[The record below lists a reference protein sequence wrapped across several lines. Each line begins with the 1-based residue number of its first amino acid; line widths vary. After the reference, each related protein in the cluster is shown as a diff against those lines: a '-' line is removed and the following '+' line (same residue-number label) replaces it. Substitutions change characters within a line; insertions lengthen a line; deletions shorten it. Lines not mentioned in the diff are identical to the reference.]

1 MKNLKIFSFF
11 SLITCS
17 LLLSG
22 CLNILEEITFKK
34 DGSGTYALT
43 LDMGEMKSMM
53 DMFKNMAPGADS
65 TGTTA
70 GEDGKDLN
78 ADDIQNKDSET
89 PTGDEPAAEVPP
101 SDMSQIGEQ
110 LTGGIAKSLKGVPG
124 ISNIVEVNDTAAFK
138 FGYTFEFANVEA
150 LNKAIKIIN
159 KEKYD
164 AKADETYKFSK
175 KKFERLSAGNIGE
188 ELKKALSEGGD
199 EDSGEEGSMDM
210 LKSFFADMTYTQVYH
225 FPDKKVKSSSN
236 SLSTLSDENH
246 TVTIVQKPFSE
257 DQAMKKAG
265 ITTSVKLK

>member
-11 SLITCS
+11 TLLACS

-53 DMFKNMAPGADS
+53 DMFKNMSPGADS
-65 TGTTA
+65 TGAVT

-78 ADDIQNKDSET
+78 TEDIQPADGDT
-89 PTGDEPAAEVPP
+89 PAEDGAGADAPP

-110 LTGGIAKSLKGVPG
+110 LTGGISKSLKGVPG
-124 ISNIVEVNDTAAFK
+124 ISNVVELNDTAAFK
-138 FGYTFEFANVEA
+138 FGYSFNFSNVEA

-188 ELKKALSEGGD
+188 ELKKALTEGGEESD
-199 EDSGEEGSMDM
+199 EEGSMDM
-210 LKSFFADMTYTQVYH
+210 LKSFFADMTYTQVYN

-236 SLSTLSDENH
+236 SLSTVSNEDH
-246 TVTIVQKPFSE
+246 TVTIVQKPFTE
-257 DQAMKKAG
+257 DQAIKKAG